1 MGHDWGGLKSAPL
14 CVAEFEVGGGL
25 VALGKTAFGERRL
38 GYVTGGTFE
47 GERLKGEILPG
58 GGNWSTAGRLGADKA
73 VGTFDARAVWRT
85 HDGALIYL
93 TYTGRSVIPDD
104 VGAAFRD
111 PAREAG
117 VSPMTEQPFPWRDGD
132 RVRRIGI
139 AAGML
144 TPSTGYALTRILDDC
159 AAMVRRLKAGG
170 DALAPP
176 RNSRLFRLLDR
187 VAVDALLRLPER
199 HRFVR
204 GMVSWVGFRQI
215 GVPYDRAPR
224 LVGETH
230 YPLRKMLKLAFDG
243 ITSFSSA
250 PLQIATSLG
259 MFAALLAMGLAL
271 WALYLKL
278 FTHATIQGWTS
289 TLLVILFLG
298 SGQLLGLGIIG
309 QYLGRIYDEV
319 KARPLYFVARTSGFA
334 DRRGEGPPTP

>member
-1 MGHDWGGLKSAPL
+1 MTQPTVLHSLVIPVFNERAGLGALYGRLRTLAGSLAPEQVEFVLVNDGSRDGSDQLLDEVAQQDPRFKVIHLSRNFGHQ
-14 CVAEFEVGGGL
+14 VAITAGMQWASGQTVTVMDADLQDPPEVVCDLIATWRKGYEVVYAVRRRREGETPFKRWTA
-25 VALGKTAFGERRL
+25 ALFYRLLRRL
-38 GYVTGGTFE
+38 TEVDLPVDTG
-47 GERLKGEILPG
+47 
-58 GGNWSTAGRLGADKA
+58 D
-73 VGTFDARAVWRT
+73 
-85 HDGALIYL
+85 
-93 TYTGRSVIPDD
+93 
-104 VGAAFRD
+104 
-111 PAREAG
+111 
-117 VSPMTEQPFPWRDGD
+117 
-132 RVRRIGI
+132 
-139 AAGML
+139 
-144 TPSTGYALTRILDDC
+144 
-159 AAMVRRLKAGG
+159 
-170 DALAPP
+170 
-176 RNSRLFRLLDR
+176 FRLLDR

-319 KARPLYFVARTSGFA
+319 KARPLYFVARTSGFPA
-334 DRRGEGPPTP
+334 RRGEGPATP

>member
-1 MGHDWGGLKSAPL
+1 MTQPTVLHSLVIPVFNERAGLGALYGRLRTLAGSLAPEQVEFVLVNDGSRDGSDQLLDEVAQQDPRFKVIHLSRNFGHQ
-14 CVAEFEVGGGL
+14 VAITAGMQWASGQTVTVMDADLQDPPEVVCDLIATWRKGYEVVYAVRRRREGETPFKRWTA
-25 VALGKTAFGERRL
+25 ALFYRLLRRL
-38 GYVTGGTFE
+38 TEVDLPVDTG
-47 GERLKGEILPG
+47 
-58 GGNWSTAGRLGADKA
+58 D
-73 VGTFDARAVWRT
+73 
-85 HDGALIYL
+85 
-93 TYTGRSVIPDD
+93 
-104 VGAAFRD
+104 
-111 PAREAG
+111 
-117 VSPMTEQPFPWRDGD
+117 
-132 RVRRIGI
+132 
-139 AAGML
+139 
-144 TPSTGYALTRILDDC
+144 
-159 AAMVRRLKAGG
+159 
-170 DALAPP
+170 
-176 RNSRLFRLLDR
+176 FRLLDR

-319 KARPLYFVARTSGFA
+319 KARPLYFVARTSGFPA
-334 DRRGEGPPTP
+334 RRGEGPP

>member
-1 MGHDWGGLKSAPL
+1 MTQTTVLHSLVIPVFNERAGLGALYGRLRTLAGSLAPEQVEFVLVNDGSRDGSDQLLDEVAQQDPRFKVIHLSRNFGHQ
-14 CVAEFEVGGGL
+14 VAITAGMQWASGQTVTVMDADLQDPPEVVCDLIATWRKGYEVVYAVRRRREGETPFKRWTA
-25 VALGKTAFGERRL
+25 ALFYRLLRRL
-38 GYVTGGTFE
+38 TEVDLPVDTG
-47 GERLKGEILPG
+47 
-58 GGNWSTAGRLGADKA
+58 D
-73 VGTFDARAVWRT
+73 
-85 HDGALIYL
+85 
-93 TYTGRSVIPDD
+93 
-104 VGAAFRD
+104 
-111 PAREAG
+111 
-117 VSPMTEQPFPWRDGD
+117 
-132 RVRRIGI
+132 
-139 AAGML
+139 
-144 TPSTGYALTRILDDC
+144 
-159 AAMVRRLKAGG
+159 
-170 DALAPP
+170 
-176 RNSRLFRLLDR
+176 FRLLDR

-319 KARPLYFVARTSGFA
+319 KARPLYFVARTSGFPA
-334 DRRGEGPPTP
+334 RRGEGPP